1 MTQDELMKS
10 VDRFEKR
17 NGNGP
22 SHRRPLTVRQPEKGN
37 EQ

>member
-1 MTQDELMKS
+1 MTQDELAKS

-17 NGNGP
+17 NGP
-22 SHRRPLTVRQPEKGN
+22 SYRRPLTVRQPEKGN